1 MGIHVDTSKTGL
13 TEDCLAK
20 KLDQAEEAMD
30 RLWSGEEPFTGW
42 VRLPLEQDQEAIETL
57 LNVAAEVWTRCDLFV
72 VLGAGGSYLG
82 AKAIIEALNPMPP
95 GFPTVVFAGYTLDA
109 PSLLDISEQMRRK
122 ETCICAISKSGTTVE
137 TLIAFSVLKE
147 VMKEKYGPSASS
159 RIYTIT
165 DEKEGALRRETVE
178 EGYVSFPA
186 PANVGGR
193 YSVLTPVGLFP
204 LAVAGVDIK
213 ALLAGAEAMAV
224 DPAWDRNAISY
235 AISRACFHDVGKTI
249 ETLESFDP
257 TMEIFGQWLK
267 QLFGE
272 SEGKDGK
279 GIYPTVLS
287 FTRDL
292 HSVGQYLQEGTPTFF
307 ETLILFENAGQD
319 LLIPES
325 AGPNLGGLTMN
336 QINDCVAKGVIAAH
350 AKAGIPLITI
360 TVPQKDAF
368 HLGRLIYFF
377 ELSCGVSAT
386 MLGVNPF
393 NQPGVERYKQ
403 EAIEEIRKLRVGK

>member
-1 MGIHVDTSKTGL
+1 MGIHIDTSKTGL
-13 TEDCLAK
+13 SQESLEK
-20 KLDQAEEAMD
+20 KRSQAEEAMD

-42 VRLPLEQDQEAIETL
+42 VQLPLEHNQESIENL
-57 LNVAAEVWTRCDLFV
+57 LNVAAEVWSKCDLFV
-72 VLGAGGSYLG
+72 VLGIGGSSLG
-82 AKAIIEALNPMPP
+82 AKAVLDALTPMPH
-95 GFPTVVFAGYTLDA
+95 GFPRVVFAGFNLDA
-109 PSLLDISEQMRRK
+109 ASLLDISEQVRRE
-122 ETCICAISKSGTTVE
+122 ETCICTISKSGATVE

-147 VMKEKYGPSASS
+147 VMHEKYGPAANS
-159 RIYTIT
+159 RIYAIT
-165 DEKEGALRRETVE
+165 DEKDGALRKETNE
-178 EGYVSFPA
+178 KGYVSFPV
-186 PANVGGR
+186 PTDIGGR

-224 DPAWDRNAISY
+224 DPAWDREAILY
-235 AISRACFHDVGKTI
+235 AISRVCLHEEGKTI
-249 ETLESFDP
+249 EALESFDP
-257 TMEIFGQWLK
+257 SMETFGQWLK

-272 SEGKDGK
+272 SEGKEGK

-292 HSVGQYLQEGTPTFF
+292 HSVGQYLQEGTPNVF
-307 ETLILFENAGQD
+307 ETMILFETVERD

-325 AGPNLGGLTMN
+325 AGADLSGLAMS
-336 QINDCVAKGVIAAH
+336 QINNCLTKGVIAAH

-360 TVPQKDAF
+360 TTPLKDAF

-386 MLGVNPF
+386 MFGVNPF

-403 EAIEEIRKLRVGK
+403 ESIEEIRKLRVGK

>member
-1 MGIHVDTSKTGL
+1 MGLKIDISQTSLSK
-13 TEDCLAK
+13 ECLDK
-20 KLDQAEEAMD
+20 KRNRAEEALD
-30 RLWSGEEPFTGW
+30 RLFSGDEAFTGW
-42 VRLPLEQDQEAIETL
+42 VRLPLEQDQEAIEAL
-57 LNVAAEVWTRCDLFV
+57 LNVAAEVWAKCDLFV
-72 VLGAGGSYLG
+72 VLGIGGSSLG
-82 AKAIIEALNPMPP
+82 AKAVLEALMPMPH
-95 GFPTVVFAGYTLDA
+95 GFPRVVFAGYNLDA
-109 PSLLDISEQMRRK
+109 ASLLDISEQVRRE
-122 ETCICAISKSGTTVE
+122 ETCICTISKSGATVE

-147 VMKEKYGPSASS
+147 VMHEKYGTTANS
-159 RIYTIT
+159 RIYAIT
-165 DEKEGALRRETVE
+165 DEKDGILRQEANE
-178 EGYVSFPA
+178 KGYITFPV
-186 PANVGGR
+186 PGDIGGR

-224 DPAWDRNAISY
+224 DPAWDREAVLY
-235 AISRACFHDVGKTI
+235 AISRVCLYEGGKAI
-249 ETLESFDP
+249 EAFESFDP
-257 TMEIFGQWLK
+257 TMETFGQWLK

-292 HSVGQYLQEGTPTFF
+292 HSVGQYLQEGTPNVF
-307 ETLILFENAGQD
+307 ETMILFEALERD
-319 LLIPES
+319 LLIPKS
-325 AGPNLGGLTMN
+325 AGADLSGLSMN
-336 QINDCVAKGVIAAH
+336 QINNCLTKGVISAH

-360 TVPQKDAF
+360 TATKKDEF

-403 EAIEEIRKLRVGK
+403 EALEEIRKLREGK

>member
-1 MGIHVDTSKTGL
+1 MGIHIDTSSAGL
-13 TEDCLAK
+13 TEECLEK
-20 KLDQAEEAMD
+20 KRDQAEEALD
-30 RLWSGEEPFTGW
+30 LLWSGGEPFTGW
-42 VRLPLEQDQEAIETL
+42 VRLPLEQDEQSIETL
-57 LNVAAEVWTRCDLFV
+57 LNVAAEVWTKCDLFV
-72 VLGAGGSYLG
+72 VLGAGGSSLG
-82 AKAIIEALNPMPP
+82 AKAIIDASKPMPH
-95 GFPTVVFAGYTLDA
+95 GFPNVVFAGYNLDA
-109 PSLLDISEQMRRK
+109 ASLLEVAEQVRIQ

-147 VMKEKYGPSASS
+147 VMKEKYGQAANS

-165 DEKEGALRRETVE
+165 DEKEGALRQETQA
-178 EGYVSFPA
+178 EGYTSFVA

-213 ALLAGAEAMAV
+213 ALLSGAEAMAV
-224 DPAWDRNAISY
+224 DPSWDRDAILY
-235 AISRACFHDVGKTI
+235 AIARVCLNENGKTI
-249 ETLESFDP
+249 EALESFDP
-257 TMEIFGQWLK
+257 TMETFGQWLK

-292 HSVGQYLQEGTPTFF
+292 HSVGQYLQDGTPAFF
-307 ETLILFENAGQD
+307 ETMILFDSSERD
-319 LLIPES
+319 LVIPES
-325 AGPNLGGLTMN
+325 AGADLGGLTMN

-350 AKAGIPLITI
+350 AKAGIPLITV

-377 ELSCGVSAT
+377 ELSCGISAT
-386 MLGVNPF
+386 MFGVNPF
-393 NQPGVERYKQ
+393 DQPGVERYKH